1 MKNNDHNGQKVDNL
15 TISSFLSQQTA
26 KNEYFQKISSDL
38 YCLQGRTF
46 EKSIAHKL
54 EA

>member
-1 MKNNDHNGQKVDNL
+1 MKNNDHNGQKVDIL

-38 YCLQGRTF
+38 YCLHERTS
-46 EKSIAHKL
+46 EKSVAPKS
-54 EA
+54 EV